1 MHSQYQLIVHTEI
14 FHVHV
19 HKITCWQ
26 QAEAGEASESSRA
39 SDPELPLAI
48 AELQV
53 RRGLLLL
60 NTDQLADGEAAVAA
74 GVPPLEAALPRH
86 ALLLLRAYQALA
98 LQHGERDRLEPALQR
113 LQAAEALYRQHL
125 APRPAAQAPQHDQ
138 ALQPAGVAEAG
149 AAGQPGQANEP
160 GAPAVAAPSSAG
172 HDSAAAGAAGQD
184 AQQGKPGAAA
194 AVGPGSAVAGA
205 GSEASVAAPAQA
217 GAAGGAQA
225 PGAEAADGAA
235 GGAAVPAS
243 AADQAHTMT
252 LFYLAQVHG
261 QMGHQAHAVAY
272 CAATLARQ
280 VTQGA
285 LRCLREHPPHM
296 PWVTCRSLVTCRDH
310 VHAVCIY
317 TAPHAGFRNT
327 TCWLHQTCH
336 VEIMHVHFP

>member
-1 MHSQYQLIVHTEI
+1 MHSQKQLNADTKM

-19 HKITCWQ
+19 LHISCRQ
-26 QAEAGEASESSRA
+26 QAEAREPPESSPA
-39 SDPELPLAI
+39 SHPALPLAV

-74 GVPPLEAALPRH
+74 GVPVLEAALPRH

-98 LQHGERDRLEPALQR
+98 LQHGERDELEPALQR

-125 APRPAAQAPQHDQ
+125 APRPAHQGKPEAA
-138 ALQPAGVAEAG
+138 AAAVSGSAAASAGSGASAAAAAEAG
-149 AAGQPGQANEP
+149 AAE
-160 GAPAVAAPSSAG
+160 
-172 HDSAAAGAAGQD
+172 
-184 AQQGKPGAAA
+184 
-194 AVGPGSAVAGA
+194 
-205 GSEASVAAPAQA
+205 
-217 GAAGGAQA
+217 GAQA
-225 PGAEAADGAA
+225 PSSGAADQAA

-261 QMGHQAHAVAY
+261 QMGHQKQAVAY

-285 LRCLREHPPHM
+285 LRPTHPVAQP
-296 PWVTCRSLVTCRDH
+296 
-310 VHAVCIY
+310 
-317 TAPHAGFRNT
+317 AGR
-327 TCWLHQTCH
+327 W
-336 VEIMHVHFP
+336 